1 MTRDL
6 HYNYIRILSLLDF
19 LNSVGLPRKRNI
31 IVLVWPAWFENSP
44 HGLKKQRNSY
54 VFIAFVA
61 SMFPEGVHRTQIGI
75 IAKRG

>member
-31 IVLVWPAWFENSP
+31 RVLVWPAWFENSP
-44 HGLKKQRNSY
+44 HGLKKQRNSSFH
-54 VFIAFVA
+54 VRVELKLI
-61 SMFPEGVHRTQIGI
+61 TIGCLV
-75 IAKRG
+75 